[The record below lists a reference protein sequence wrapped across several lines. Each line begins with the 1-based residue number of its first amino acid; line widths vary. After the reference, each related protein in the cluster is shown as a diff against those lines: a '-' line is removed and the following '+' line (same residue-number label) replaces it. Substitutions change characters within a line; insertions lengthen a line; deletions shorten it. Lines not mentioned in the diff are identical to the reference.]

1 MLLLGLGGYY
11 AYHRDIFASTTTKSI
26 GCTVNLKE
34 DIKLD
39 PYANRFAVYMLSDKT
54 ENPAS
59 KTADEFATEIEKMR
73 NTAVIRN
80 NKRSTLIDQDLGGV
94 YFVGFTRDPSNPAG
108 KYVMVESEKFDCN
121 LGKTFSVMADLRWA
135 SKKITITQTG
145 GPTSTT
151 GTTTTDN
158 QPSTSAADTNT
169 DGSASTE
176 AESPEKPPQTTEP
189 RTTRPSDNL
198 GSIASNEMT
207 DDLGSTSVGQVS
219 VEVEAEIP
227 NNKRPVVSANVTAKI
242 NNYSLGSCQTG
253 QNGEC
258 LLKLNTQSTNKK
270 IEETEVIEFSAEK
283 NSKIATTSKTLE
295 ESKKNGIKITMK
307 GLTQAEATDYQNQT
321 SNSNQDNLQ
330 IPTTSG
336 FIGGNASITIV
347 PTRFTRVSNTTNGNS
362 ATAIGGV
369 NFTLKAYYN
378 TNGQKDNI
386 QTQYKT
392 SAQAFTYSTQNSLES
407 AISGQQNRNFSG
419 TIPDN
424 GANSQLKISNLPAGN
439 YLLTL
444 EKSGFLS
451 TNITFS
457 LSNNE
462 NKSAF
467 LVNMRPREGAEPP
480 SLSQQSVIRK
490 KVDEDAYW
498 AQINNLEYLYRPD
511 FPWYG
516 WQSPNQYIT
525 QEPTYSTSTGYSP
538 QASAGSTTQ
547 GGYNAPWNINSESLA
562 DYLKRCQ
569 SMSFGQGVD
578 AEDAAIATAI
588 SGFGNWL
595 FGNETKNLENFAETT
610 LIPGLTTYFA
620 AQAMEKSGGSI
631 NISAGNANCFPINN
645 NGSSTNWYNFPN
657 GYPTNNIPN
666 ECAGCLASTLLHDPN
681 LCPSYCQNYANT
693 LGIAPILSLFL
704 GSILK

>member
-1 MLLLGLGGYY
+1 LGLGGYY
-11 AYHRDIFASTTTKSI
+11 AYQRDIFASTTTESV
-26 GCTVNLKE
+26 GCTITLAE
-34 DIKLD
+34 DIKKD
-39 PYANRFAVYMLSDKT
+39 ANSDRFSLYFGPVDWEKNL
-54 ENPAS
+54 
-59 KTADEFATEIEKMR
+59 TEIEILR
-73 NTAVIRN
+73 SEQVIRN
-80 NKRSTLIDQDLGGV
+80 NKRTLKINYDRNPA
-94 YFVGFTRDPSNPAG
+94 FISGFSRDPSNLNSG
-108 KYVMVESEKFDCN
+108 RYSFVDSSTFDCSA
-121 LGKTFSVMADLRWA
+121 GKTFSVTADLRWA

-189 RTTRPSDNL
+189 RTTRPSGNPDI
-198 GSIASNEMT
+198 IASNEMT
-207 DDLGSTSVGQVS
+207 DDLGSSYISS
-219 VEVEAEIP
+219 VEVTVKTEDSVPI
-227 NNKRPVVSANVTAKI
+227 RSAKI
-242 NNYSLGSCQTG
+242 TATTSKNDNDTLGTCSTG
-253 QNGEC
+253 KEGTC
-258 LLKLNTQSTNKK
+258 VLRLNTKSTTIKLEDNDM
-270 IEETEVIEFSAEK
+270 ISYSAEK
-283 NSKIATTSKTLE
+283 NGRASTSTKSLKT
-295 ESKKNGIKITMK
+295 SMQNGVDMVIK
-307 GLTQAEATDYQNQT
+307 GLTASEAAVYQDPT
-321 SNSNQDNLQ
+321 VNSNQANVQ
-330 IPTTSG
+330 VPTTSG
-336 FIGGNASITIV
+336 FIGGNASVTIV

-378 TNGQKDNI
+378 TNGQTDNT
-386 QTQYKT
+386 QTQYRT
-392 SAQAFTYSTQNSLES
+392 STQAFTYSTQNSLGS
-407 AISGQQNRNFSG
+407 MFGGQQNRNFSG

-457 LSNNE
+457 LLNNE
-462 NKSAF
+462 IKSAF

-490 KVDEDAYW
+490 KVDESAYW
-498 AQINNLEYLYRPD
+498 AQINNREYLYKPES
-511 FPWYG
+511 PWYG
-516 WQSPNQYIT
+516 WQLADQYIT

-620 AQAMEKSGGSI
+620 AQAMEESGGSI
-631 NISAGNANCFPINN
+631 NISTGNANCFPTNASPYYS
-645 NGSSTNWYNFPN
+645 GSSTNWYNYPN
-657 GYPTNNIPN
+657 GYSTSNIPS
-666 ECAGCLASTLLHDPN
+666 ECSRCLTTPPIVYDPN
-681 LCPSYCQNYANT
+681 WCPSYCQNYANI
-693 LGIAPILSLFL
+693 LGISPILSLL
-704 GSILK
+704 GSILD